1 MVIISEPNKRKKVAH
16 ISVQTENRAFFV
28 KVGVPHV
35 RRLKV
40 RGELR
45 ESVGNLI
52 QLCKHNRF
60 STERSNSTTHLKMT
74 RSHDQTTAVCL
85 MKTPSQ

>member
-1 MVIISEPNKRKKVAH
+1 MHKQANSNEMVIISEPNKRKKVAH

-52 QLCKHNRF
+52 QLCKHRID
-60 STERSNSTTHLKMT
+60 SVQKG
-74 RSHDQTTAVCL
+74 QTQQHT
-85 MKTPSQ
+85 